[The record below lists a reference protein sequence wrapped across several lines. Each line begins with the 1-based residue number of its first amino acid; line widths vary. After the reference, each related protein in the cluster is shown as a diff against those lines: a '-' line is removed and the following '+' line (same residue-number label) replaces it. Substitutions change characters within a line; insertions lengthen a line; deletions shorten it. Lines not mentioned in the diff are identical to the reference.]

1 VNEALLMVVVLY
13 DPDKTTPEAIVE
25 HLGVLDGAR
34 AVEWADD
41 DEDLAGPP
49 YIVDVPLPE

>member
-1 VNEALLMVVVLY
+1 MNEALLMVVVLY